1 MNSVTPKSFTM
12 KNDFKWLLVFAVLV
26 FSQATMI
33 GYAQQGVKTKLI
45 ISVSGIEYDDAGFVK
60 LKLNIKSNKKVQDL
74 NQSFSQNTAKLTL
87 TYIGDA
93 TELWDEI
100 PADLKTPFKVTAIE
114 SNHIDLQSKNTVVT
128 NNLPVTSINPVSNTT
143 IPDDDCKNCYWNMCN
158 YDVIKSIGGKL
169 YKGTI
174 TEYGTVYYNCDNG
187 IVLRT
192 SLNINAYGSTVIAG
206 TDTVLISS
214 GPVGSRWGVIN
225 ADDKNSVLSAM
236 SGLDLSMKNS
246 GGYTL
251 IAKNIKTE
259 ANGIA
264 YKDVIVVNYKGISKD
279 IFTGTNLYSA
289 NYYYAKGIGLVKT
302 DTLNFDSDPVA
313 AINKHNDSKTVY
325 SGGSVVKNGIDET
338 LIGLWKYHDPT
349 GNKDSYYK
357 FNADGTFD
365 YYDGPVSE
373 ANKSKG
379 INHWKIEEGGY
390 NRNGVAIID
399 FAWATGKGYVMR
411 QDLQK
416 KNDPATGRPAI
427 TLNTTTLLVSADGKA
442 PWR

>member
-1 MNSVTPKSFTM
+1 M
-12 KNDFKWLLVFAVLV
+12 KKDFNWLLVLAVLV
-26 FSQATMI
+26 FSQVPITV
-33 GYAQQGVKTKLI
+33 YAQPGAKTQLN
-45 ISVSGIEYDDAGFVK
+45 ISVAGIEYDDASFIK

-74 NQSFSQNTAKLTL
+74 KQSFSQNTAKLTL
-87 TYIGDA
+87 TYTGEA

-100 PADLKTPFKVTAIE
+100 PADLKKPFKITAIE
-114 SNHIDLQSKNTVVT
+114 SNHIDLQSKNTVAA
-128 NNLPVTSINPVSNTT
+128 NNLPVSNTT
-143 IPDDDCKNCYWNMCN
+143 IHDDDCKNCYWNMCK
-158 YDVIKSIGGKL
+158 YDVTKSIGGKL

-192 SLNINAYGSTVIAG
+192 LLNINDYGSTVIAG

-225 ADDKNSVLSAM
+225 IDDKNSFLSTM
-236 SGLDLSMKNS
+236 SGLDLSTKNS

-251 IAKNIKTE
+251 IAKNLKTE
-259 ANGIA
+259 VNGIA
-264 YKDVIVVNYKGISKD
+264 YKDVIVVNYKGFSRD
-279 IFTGTNLYSA
+279 LFTGTNFYST
-289 NYYYAKGIGLVKT
+289 NYYYAKSIGLVRT

-349 GNKDSYYK
+349 SNKDSYYK
-357 FNADGTFD
+357 LNADGTFD

-373 ANKSKG
+373 ANKSIG
-379 INHWKIEEGGY
+379 INNWKIEEGGY
-390 NRNGVAIID
+390 DKNGVAIID

-411 QDLQK
+411 QNLQK
-416 KNDPATGRPAI
+416 KNDPATGKPAI
-427 TLNTTTLLVSADGKA
+427 TLNTTTLLVSADNKA
-442 PWR
+442 PWK